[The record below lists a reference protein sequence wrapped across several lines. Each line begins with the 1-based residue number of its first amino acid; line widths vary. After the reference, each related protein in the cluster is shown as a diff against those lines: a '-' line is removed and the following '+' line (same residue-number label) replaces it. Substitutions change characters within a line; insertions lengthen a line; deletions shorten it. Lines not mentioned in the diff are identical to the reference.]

1 MATIVVKDLPES
13 IDLDREAMT
22 SITGGA
28 RMRAPKTIFTRTM
41 SQGARIVNYPP
52 GFPHSPLADV
62 KGLYK
67 K

>member
-1 MATIVVKDLPES
+1 MATIVVKDLPEN

-28 RMRAPKTIFTRTM
+28 RMRASKTIFTHLPL
-41 SQGARIVNYPP
+41 QGSRIVTYPP
-52 GFPHSPLADV
+52 GFPRTPLANV
-62 KGLYK
+62 KNAYK